1 MIEIIFGSVVYYA
14 SLINCYDGDTCK
26 IKFKDFPEIVSVQ
39 DLRFIDF
46 DTPEIN
52 GKCESE
58 KELAILAKNITLE
71 YMSNNPKIYYN
82 GKKGKYGRL
91 LISAPILKDTL
102 IKKDLAKEYSGGK
115 KESWCD

>member
-26 IKFKDFPEIVSVQ
+26 IKFKDFPEIVAVQ
-39 DLRFIDF
+39 DLRFTDF

-71 YMSNNPKIYYN
+71 YMSNNPKIYSN

-102 IKKDLAKEYSGGK
+102 IKKGLAKEYSGGK

>member
-26 IKFKDFPEIVSVQ
+26 IKFKDFPEIVAVQ
-39 DLRFIDF
+39 DLRFTDF

-71 YMSNNPKIYYN
+71 YMSNNPKIYSN

-102 IKKDLAKEYSGGK
+102 IIIRVN
-115 KESWCD
+115 